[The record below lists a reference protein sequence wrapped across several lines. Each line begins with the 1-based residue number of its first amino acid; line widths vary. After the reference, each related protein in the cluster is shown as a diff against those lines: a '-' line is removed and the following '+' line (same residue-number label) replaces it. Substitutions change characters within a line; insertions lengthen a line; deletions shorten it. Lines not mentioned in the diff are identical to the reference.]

1 MSVVYQALCTFIV
14 CFIRMSLIISFS
26 WPAFTTSLFN
36 SEDTPLHRPMTGFE
50 AAIYGS
56 VLSIGAMIFIPIM
69 GLLLDVLGRKKCM
82 MLAAMTHVLAWAIM
96 VMTNRV
102 EALLAAMFIAGSSV
116 ASFLVIPV
124 YIAEICQP
132 SVRGTMTSCMM
143 LAYGLGMLVSF
154 LLGGYLQ
161 YKLMCY
167 VCLIVAVLGAALTL
181 ILKESPVFLMKKG
194 REEEAMQAVAY
205 YRNTNKESKV
215 VRQEI
220 DNIRKTL
227 GGVEAVPTKEEEKPE
242 TPVEKVSFWLFFKR
256 SRSTKKAF
264 TLVMML
270 LTCSIFHG
278 YVAVCVYAGDLFKEA
293 VPSLSPV
300 MCSVLMALI
309 SIVANLLS
317 TYLIDVLG
325 RRPLMMYS
333 SLGSG
338 VCCVLLGSQIQL
350 HWGPHVMT
358 AVVILLFCFIYTV
371 GAGAVP
377 FVMAAEVFLPE
388 VSSILSMAAYE
399 LTMICT
405 VVVLFAFSP
414 LIALL
419 GLGGLFYIFAVVCF
433 STVGYA
439 AYFLPETKGLTVDAI
454 QTLF

>member
-14 CFIRMSLIISFS
+14 CFIRMSLVITFS
-26 WPAFTTSLFN
+26 WPAFTTSLFK
-36 SEDTPLHRPMTGFE
+36 SEDTPLHRPMSGLE

-56 VLSIGAMIFIPIM
+56 MLSIGALIFTPIM

-82 MLAAMTHVLAWAIM
+82 MLAAVTHVLTWAII
-96 VMTNRV
+96 VLTNRV
-102 EALLAAMFIAGSSV
+102 EALLAAMFIAGGGV

-124 YIAEICQP
+124 YIAEVCQP

-154 LLGGYLQ
+154 ILGGYLQ
-161 YKLMCY
+161 YTLMCY
-167 VCLIVAVLGAALTL
+167 VCLIIAVLGAALTL

-194 REEEAMQAVAY
+194 REEEAIQAVAY
-205 YRNTNKESKV
+205 YRNTTKESKV
-215 VRQEI
+215 VMQEI

-227 GGVEAVPTKEEEKPE
+227 GGAEAVPTKEEDNPEK
-242 TPVEKVSFWLFFKR
+242 PVEKVSFWQFFTK

-264 TLVMML
+264 TLVMIL
-270 LTCSIFHG
+270 LTCSMFHG
-278 YVAVCVYAGDLFKEA
+278 YVAVCVYAGELFKEA

-300 MCSVLMALI
+300 LCSVLTALI
-309 SIVANLLS
+309 SIAANLLS
-317 TYLIDVLG
+317 AYLIDVLG
-325 RRPLMMYS
+325 RRPLMLYS

-338 VCCVLLGSQIQL
+338 LCCVLLGSQIQL

-377 FVMAAEVFLPE
+377 FVIAAEVFLPE

-399 LTMICT
+399 LTWICT
-405 VVVLFAFSP
+405 FIILFAFSP

-419 GLGGLFYIFAVVCF
+419 GLGGLFYLFAIVCF
-433 STVGYA
+433 ATVGYA
-439 AYFLPETKGLTVDAI
+439 AFFLPETKGLTVDAM
-454 QTLF
+454 QKLF